1 MNIFSDN
8 SVLGRFLLI
17 VFDIVLLHFLW
28 ILCSLPLFTIGASTT
43 ALYYSCMKR
52 IRTGEGYV
60 SKNFFHAFKDN
71 FKQATCIW
79 LLLLA
84 VAFVLIL
91 DLRIGMNIEGILGTV
106 ILVSNAVLLIPFLL
120 TVLYIFPVQ
129 AKFENR
135 IIDNLKNALFMSI
148 QNFHYSLLIVAILAS
163 FIILGTGFQ
172 SAMGLMLFCGVGLY
186 GYLSSCIYISVF
198 RKYLPDETKED
209 AEKSGI
215 EQILR

>member
-1 MNIFSDN
+1 MNFLSDN
-8 SVLGRFLLI
+8 SVLGRFMML

-28 ILCSLPLFTIGASTT
+28 ILCSLPLFTVGASTT

-60 SKNFFHAFKDN
+60 WRNFFHAFKDN
-71 FKQATCIW
+71 FRQATCIW

-91 DLRIGMNIEGILGTV
+91 DLRIGMNTDGILGTF
-106 ILVSNAVLLIPFLL
+106 ILISNSVLLIL
-120 TVLYIFPVQ
+120 
-129 AKFENR
+129 
-135 IIDNLKNALFMSI
+135 
-148 QNFHYSLLIVAILAS
+148 AILAS
-163 FIILGTGFQ
+163 FVILGIGFT
-172 SAMGLMLFCGVGLY
+172 SAMWLMLFCGVGLY

-198 RKYLPDETKED
+198 RKYLPDETEED

-215 EQILR
+215 EQFLD